1 MYPAPP
7 LEAQSLTAAEAEMA
21 KRNSVGSHEMPR
33 QTAFR
38 PAYGTAQDSDD
49 DNSCMASLLTFVS
62 YLLVFITLPIS
73 IWGCVKVVQEYE
85 RAVIFRL
92 GRLRSG
98 GAKGP
103 GLFFVLPCIDAYRCV
118 DLRTG
123 AFDVPPQEILTRDSV
138 TVSVDAVVYYQVS
151 NPLSAICNND
161 DYNRSTRLLAATTL
175 RNILGTRNLSE
186 ILAEREDIGD
196 HMHKS
201 LEAATDPWGVHVDRV
216 EIKDV
221 RLPQQMQRAMAAEA
235 ESTRDAR
242 AKVIASEGEQK
253 AAKALKEAAD
263 VISQSPA
270 ALQLRYLQTLNSI
283 SAEKNSTIIFPLPM
297 ELVGAFTQEGL
308 RKRNVDTAED

>member
-1 MYPAPP
+1 
-7 LEAQSLTAAEAEMA
+7 MA
-21 KRNSVGSHEMPR
+21 KRNSVGSHDMPR
-33 QTAFR
+33 QNAFR

-49 DNSCMASLLTFVS
+49 DNSCMASIITFVS

-92 GRLRSG
+92 ARLRSG

-103 GLFFVLPCIDAYRCV
+103 GLFFVLPCIDTYRCV

-151 NPLSAICNND
+151 NPLNAICNND

-186 ILAEREDIGD
+186 ILSDREAIAEA
-196 HMHKS
+196 MHQT
-201 LEAATDPWGVHVDRV
+201 LEEATNPWGVHVDRV

-221 RLPQQMQRAMAAEA
+221 RLPQQLQRAMAAEA
-235 ESTRDAR
+235 EATREAR
-242 AKVIASEGEQK
+242 AKVIAAEGEQK
-253 AAKALKEAAD
+253 SSKALKEAAD
-263 VISQSPA
+263 IIAMSPA

-297 ELVGAFTQEGL
+297 EMFNTFDGV
-308 RKRNVDTAED
+308 RKRQVNTSED

>member
-1 MYPAPP
+1 VESM
-7 LEAQSLTAAEAEMA
+7 QSNGHN
-21 KRNSVGSHEMPR
+21 RN
-33 QTAFR
+33 TFK
-38 PAYGTAQDSDD
+38 PAYGTAMDGDD
-49 DNSCMASLLTFVS
+49 EENSLCASILTFCS
-62 YLLVFITLPIS
+62 YFLVFITFPIS
-73 IWGCVKVVQEYE
+73 VWGCVKVVQEYE

-98 GAKGP
+98 RSKGP
-103 GLFFVLPCIDAYRCV
+103 GLFFVLPCIDTCRIV

-175 RNILGTRNLSE
+175 RNILGTKNLSE
-186 ILAEREDIGD
+186 ILSEREIIADS
-196 HMHKS
+196 MHKN
-201 LEAATDPWGVHVDRV
+201 LEVSTDPWGVHVDRV

-235 ESTRDAR
+235 EATREAR

-263 VISQSPA
+263 IIAQSPA

-297 ELVGAFTQEGL
+297 EILGGFIGNQEGI
-308 RKRNVDTAED
+308 RRRNVDISGED